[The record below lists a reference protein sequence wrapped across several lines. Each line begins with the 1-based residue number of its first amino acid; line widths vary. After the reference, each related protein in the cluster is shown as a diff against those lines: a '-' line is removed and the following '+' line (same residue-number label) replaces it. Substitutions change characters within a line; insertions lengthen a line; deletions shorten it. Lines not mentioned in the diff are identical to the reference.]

1 VKFESYLP
9 QPGHLPTKREKIR
22 MEREKLTKELLFH
35 IRLGEDSSIEF
46 KAVMFDGNKPK
57 NPNKD
62 KMAHEIAAFA
72 NGKGGRI
79 LLGIDD
85 KTRDVI
91 GIDEDK
97 VDNTELWIVNISQQN
112 INPPVQLDT
121 RILQLPNQQ
130 GDLKTVI
137 CVDIPRSISVH
148 QSTGRYYQ
156 RVGSTKQE
164 MKPEVLARLFQ
175 QRSQS
180 RLIRFDE
187 TLVPKTSKEDVDP
200 SLKQRFLKPLTP
212 EHEQFY
218 KLHLTAKDDYGDVG
232 LSVSGVLLLT
242 ANPTQWLHNAYI
254 QCVHYSG
261 TDRDANTQLDAQDL
275 VGPIDQQIN
284 GALEFVKRNMR
295 IEATKAVGRI
305 DIPQYDL
312 GVLFEAIVNA
322 VAHRDYSMTGRRIR
336 LHMFADRLELFSPG
350 QLSNSLT
357 IDGLMENTV
366 TRNEALVNLLSRYY
380 QAREEAGRQALI
392 ERRGEG
398 VPKIINTSKEL
409 SGKEPEYRLV
419 DDSELLLTI
428 YAASKRKLQD

>member
-1 VKFESYLP
+1 
-9 QPGHLPTKREKIR
+9 
-22 MEREKLTKELLFH
+22 MEREKLIKTLLFH
-35 IRLGEDSSIEF
+35 IRLGEDSSIGF
-46 KAVMFDGNKPK
+46 KAVAFDDIKPK
-57 NPNKD
+57 DPNKD

-79 LLGIDD
+79 VLGVDD

-91 GIDEDK
+91 GIPENH

-112 INPPVQLDT
+112 IHPPTQLDT

-137 CVDIPRSISVH
+137 CVDIAKSLSVH
-148 QSTGRYYQ
+148 QSAGRYYQ

-175 QRSQS
+175 QRSQA

-187 TLVPKTSKEDVDP
+187 TLVPRTSKENIDS
-200 SLKQRFLKPLTP
+200 SLKQRFLKPMIP
-212 EHEQFY
+212 EHEQFH
-218 KLHLTAKDDYGDVG
+218 KLHLTAKDEYGDLG
-232 LSVSGVLLLT
+232 LTVSGVLLLT
-242 ANPTQWLHNAYI
+242 ADPTQWLHNAYI

-261 TDRDANTQLDAQDL
+261 TERDANDQLDAQDL
-275 VGPIDQQIN
+275 TGPIDQQIN

-295 IEATKAVGRI
+295 TQATKTVGRI

-312 GVLFEAIVNA
+312 GGLFEAIVNA

-350 QLSNSLT
+350 QLANSLT

-398 VPKIINTSKEL
+398 VPKIINSSKAL
-409 SGKEPEYRLV
+409 SGKEPLYRLV
-419 DDSELLLTI
+419 DDAELLLTI
-428 YAASKRKLQD
+428 YAASKPN